1 MCHGPDVMYTHMQID
16 HSTTVIAEAQVAVDD
31 ARAQLP
37 GLVQQGVARRLSS
50 VLREGGGD
58 ASVLAVESVAQLIPV
73 VP

>member
-1 MCHGPDVMYTHMQID
+1 M
-16 HSTTVIAEAQVAVDD
+16 IAAAQVAVDD
-31 ARAQLP
+31 AREQLP

-58 ASVLAVESVAQLIPV
+58 ASVLAVDSVAQLIPV